1 MPEQKAE
8 IVHKQEHISVRALEK
23 MYQADWSM
31 ICRWVKN
38 YIAEGEASFV
48 HKWHPGNP
56 FAALHTLL
64 VVPPPRPA
72 WLSRMFGYRFHHTC
86 IPSPRNHLF
95 LLSLA
100 HARRTLMA
108 ALHCHPPHVLSDR
121 CCYTQI
127 RFVAHLLVLSASVDD
142 PTPNRFP
149 VTLYSMMIT
158 WGQK

>member
-64 VVPPPRPA
+64 VVPPPRPPDCQGC
-72 WLSRMFGYRFHHTC
+72 SVIVFI
-86 IPSPRNHLF
+86 IPVFLHLGTICFFCHSPTLVVLLWPHSTVIHRTYYLTDVVILKFVLLPIF
-95 LLSLA
+95 L
-100 HARRTLMA
+100 
-108 ALHCHPPHVLSDR
+108 
-121 CCYTQI
+121 CC
-127 RFVAHLLVLSASVDD
+127 LPL
-142 PTPNRFP
+142 
-149 VTLYSMMIT
+149 
-158 WGQK
+158 